1 MRQVHGPV
9 EEPVS
14 DAFPERLYGAAVQSV
29 SSVLERFSKGLNAV
43 PLERKSIHIRGLPP
57 RDSGEQLASGYVV

>member
-1 MRQVHGPV
+1 MHSLKDFMARPCSQYL
-9 EEPVS
+9 
-14 DAFPERLYGAAVQSV
+14 AFSRG
-29 SSVLERFSKGLNAV
+29 FSKGLNAV

>member
-1 MRQVHGPV
+1 M
-9 EEPVS
+9 S

-29 SSVLERFSKGLNAV
+29 SSVLERVLERVKCRPV
-43 PLERKSIHIRGLPP
+43 TVERKSIHIRGLPP